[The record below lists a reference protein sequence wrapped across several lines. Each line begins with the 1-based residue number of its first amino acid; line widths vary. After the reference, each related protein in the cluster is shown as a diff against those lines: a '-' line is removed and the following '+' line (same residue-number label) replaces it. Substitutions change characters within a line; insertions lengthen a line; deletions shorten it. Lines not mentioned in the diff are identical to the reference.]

1 MPAIESFLTR
11 EFEIRFIDA
20 RVLATEARLNLG
32 IKGYVAKDQ
41 EQAVIDEAIR
51 IFDEE
56 RREQERC
63 SMQCRY
69 VELKDVIRTTTE
81 SICGSSIGDDSL
93 SDDGLGEEND
103 VKIDSI
109 DRSRPLG
116 RFFKRTHSK
125 NKL

>member
-32 IKGYVAKDQ
+32 IKGYIAKDQ

-69 VELKDVIRTTTE
+69 VELKNVIRTRRE
-81 SICGSSIGDDSL
+81 SICGSSIGGDSL
-93 SDDGLGEEND
+93 SSDDGLN
-103 VKIDSI
+103 IDGI
-109 DRSRPLG
+109 DRSRPFG
-116 RFFKRTHSK
+116 RFLKRTHSK